1 MYTNANRAKI
11 VHEEAKRLEQFL
23 STLSLEDWQRPSQCD
38 QWQVADV
45 VAHLVGVQHAERIT
59 RGLHGDVTPS
69 AGFVPSGTLNE
80 DDLRDYMSQRAIA
93 LRNQSSDQLLEA
105 FRAEREQLDEVL
117 TGMAPQDWEKFC
129 YHPVGPEPIRTIIDI
144 RLTELAMHGWDIR
157 ASFDPQASLSVDS
170 IPALVNT
177 IPRAVRRAFRPGA
190 NRTRTVRYRFHMT
203 EPVAATTDILLN
215 ADGASV
221 ASDSQVEADVTF
233 RCDTSTAISVIFGR
247 IKLADAMANR
257 RVRVEGDQE
266 LAVTFG
272 QSFQGG

>member
-59 RGLHGDVTPS
+59 RGLHGDLTPP
-69 AGFVPSGTLNE
+69 AGFVPSGALNE
-80 DDLRDYMSQRAIA
+80 DDLRDHMSQGAIA
-93 LRNQSSDQLLEA
+93 LRSQSSDQLLEA

-117 TGMAPQDWEKFC
+117 AGVAPQDWEKLC

-157 ASFDPQASLSVDS
+157 ASFDPQASLFVDS

-177 IPRAVRRAFRPGA
+177 IPRASHAVIRVLRQTSRHSTGTLRCISCP
-190 NRTRTVRYRFHMT
+190 TIDCHTYR
-203 EPVAATTDILLN
+203 
-215 ADGASV
+215 
-221 ASDSQVEADVTF
+221 
-233 RCDTSTAISVIFGR
+233 
-247 IKLADAMANR
+247 
-257 RVRVEGDQE
+257 
-266 LAVTFG
+266 LAVTTSAPAYG
-272 QSFQGG
+272 MVYAVPHVHS